1 MELEL
6 LRKVAKAAKAVKNQW
21 LFVMDYPI
29 PHSEPLQNLF
39 KSINELEEYEK
50 LAEQLP
56 DESTVYGND
65 CRDGRCEM

>member
-21 LFVMDYPI
+21 LSVMDYPI

-50 LAEQLP
+50 LTEQLP
-56 DESTVYGND
+56 DESTAYGVD
-65 CRDGRCEM
+65 CRDGRCEF